1 MTKEEFT
8 KTLQTAIG
16 GTAYGDEVIAD
27 LTANFGETGK
37 YAQDAKDRLDDRL
50 GTLRGWEKKHLE
62 EGETAKADEEAAKIA
77 IVEKALAAIAE

>member
-27 LTANFGETGK
+27 LTEHFGEEGK
-37 YAQDAKDRLDDRL
+37 YAQNAKDRLDDRL
-50 GTLRGWEKKHLE
+50 GLLKGWEKKHLE
-62 EGETAKADEEAAKIA
+62 EGDKAKADAEAEKIA